1 MNISLRRGE
10 KIYINGA
17 VVRPDRKVC
26 IELLNDVTFLLENH
40 VMQASDASTPLKQL
54 YFVVQLMLISPNDTT
69 EAMALFEQ
77 MSAVLNASI
86 SGFSHSRR
94 ACCRR
99 KKHCRKAHVRRDQ
112 GDTHPVSDRR
122 RDSEKQSTARATQ
135 GRLRSFQHVR
145 QCNEFRLRDPL
156 QLPTPPKARRRA
168 RRRRTT
174 IHS

>member
-69 EAMALFEQ
+69 EAMVLFEQ
-77 MSAVLNASI
+77 MSAALN
-86 SGFSHSRR
+86 
-94 ACCRR
+94 
-99 KKHCRKAHVRRDQ
+99 
-112 GDTHPVSDRR
+112 T
-122 RDSEKQSTARATQ
+122 
-135 GRLRSFQHVR
+135 SFQDSRILEGLAVVAR
-145 QCNEFRLRDPL
+145 NVAEKRMFDAIKAIRVLFPVEEEILKSDQPL
-156 QLPTPPKARRRA
+156 EQPKVA
-168 RRRRTT
+168 
-174 IHS
+174 